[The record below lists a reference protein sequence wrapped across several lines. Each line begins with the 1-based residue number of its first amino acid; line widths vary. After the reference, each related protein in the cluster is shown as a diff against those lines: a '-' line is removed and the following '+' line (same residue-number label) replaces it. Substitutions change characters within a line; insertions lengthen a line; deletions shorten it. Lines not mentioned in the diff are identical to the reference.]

1 MGLHTTASVPRSP
14 TGSCWASRLS
24 TDCICH
30 HLILAQLT
38 YPDVSEFLSS
48 PVSLRDLVFVLLSC
62 PTLWSLFLVQLLN
75 MPTQPWAL
83 HFSLSTPSSS
93 GVTYFI
99 SFPAPTGE
107 RPPDLASGWTL
118 SWPLVSSRCLLEW
131 VQNWSLSSPKLGWLP
146 DSFPRHQWDLTKT
159 QERPSLEN
167 G

>member
-38 YPDVSEFLSS
+38 CPDVSEFLSS
-48 PVSLRDLVFVLLSC
+48 PVSLRDLGSCFSLALLYDPSFSSNSWIC
-62 PTLWSLFLVQLLN
+62 QLSPEPSTSLFPYLLPLGL
-75 MPTQPWAL
+75 PT
-83 HFSLSTPSSS
+83 SSA
-93 GVTYFI
+93 FLLLQEKDLQI
-99 SFPAPTGE
+99 
-107 RPPDLASGWTL
+107 LASGWTL

>member
-38 YPDVSEFLSS
+38 CPDVSEFLSS

-99 SFPAPTGE
+99 SFPAPTAE
-107 RPPDLASGWTL
+107 RPPDLDLRLNS
-118 SWPLVSSRCLLEW
+118 SSRCLLEW